1 MSFHEVTGTP
11 AGAAG
16 AETAGAPAARG
27 PGLVRD
33 TVTVFARQMRPFLHR
48 PPMLFFGMLQPV
60 LYLVLFAPLLT
71 GLAGAEGQDP
81 WQWFV
86 PGLLVMLGLF
96 TAGFAGFGLLPEMSS
111 GAHER
116 LLATPVSRVS
126 LLLGRV
132 LRDVVM
138 MLAQMVLILVLVVPL
153 GFEASLAGAVVGL
166 LLLAVLGAGLATLS
180 YLAALAVK
188 QTYVFAPIVQTLIM
202 PLMLLSGVLLP
213 MELAPPWLYAL
224 SRANPVAYVVDAER
238 ALFAG
243 QWDASV
249 ALGWAVAV
257 VLAVAALA
265 GGSRAMRRL
274 SS

>member
-1 MSFHEVTGTP
+1 MSVREETGP
-11 AGAAG
+11 ATAAG
-16 AETAGAPAARG
+16 AGQRAWAPN
-27 PGLVRD
+27 PLRD
-33 TVTVFARQMRPFLHR
+33 TATVFARQMRPLLHR
-48 PPMLFFGMLQPV
+48 PLMLCFGMLQPV

-71 GLAGAEGQDP
+71 GLAGAEGQNP

-86 PGLLVMLGLF
+86 PGLLVMLALF
-96 TAGFAGFGLLPEMSS
+96 GAGFSGFALLPEMSS

-116 LLATPVSRVS
+116 LLATPVSRVA

-132 LRDVVM
+132 LRDVVTM
-138 MLAQMVLILVLVVPL
+138 MVQMVVILVLVALL
-153 GFEASLAGAVVGL
+153 GFEASSAGAVAGL

-180 YLAALAVK
+180 YLTALAVR
-188 QTYVFAPIVQTLIM
+188 QTFVFAPIIQTVLM

-213 MELAPPWLYAL
+213 MDLAPPWLYAL
-224 SRANPVAYVVDAER
+224 SRVNPVAHVVDAER

-249 ALGWAVAV
+249 GIGWAVAV

-265 GGSRAMRRL
+265 VGSRAMRRL
-274 SS
+274 GS